1 MLSTRWLP
9 QTSCYSYPRVA
20 AIRIDVHP
28 TGKNPTNTP
37 RTLPKPVHV
46 HPMYASYGQS
56 LYMATFHESS
66 TELSRPTTSE
76 KKGSRYNPQCAGWP
90 IHRSVPSFS
99 LEPTNEVAGAKPTI
113 YRWPATRLT
122 GPISPACDRYI
133 QYLLTGANP
142 SVLNQHGRELQPWRC
157 QLFTYNSLTF
167 PTSYLPFPPKG
178 PAQSLV

>member
-1 MLSTRWLP
+1 MTTTNKLLLISESRGDSNWCTPYREKP
-9 QTSCYSYPRVA
+9 DQHATYTSQVS
-20 AIRIDVHP
+20 
-28 TGKNPTNTP
+28 P
-37 RTLPKPVHV
+37 RTPDVCFIRAIPVH
-46 HPMYASYGQS
+46 GN
-56 LYMATFHESS
+56 
-66 TELSRPTTSE
+66 LSWVIDRVEQTHYFWE
-76 KKGSRYNPQCAGWP
+76 KGSRYNPQCADWP
-90 IHRSVPSFS
+90 IHRSVPNFS

-113 YRWPATRLT
+113 YRWPATRLA

>member
-1 MLSTRWLP
+1 MTTTNKLLLISESRGDSNWCTPYREKP
-9 QTSCYSYPRVA
+9 DQHATYTSQAS
-20 AIRIDVHP
+20 
-28 TGKNPTNTP
+28 P
-37 RTLPKPVHV
+37 RTPDVCFIQAIPVHGNLSWV
-46 HPMYASYGQS
+46 IDRVEQTHYFWEKGLPIQS
-56 LYMATFHESS
+56 TVRRLTNPQVRTQF
-66 TELSRPTTSE
+66 LSRANQLSSGG
-76 KKGSRYNPQCAGWP
+76 KA
-90 IHRSVPSFS
+90 
-99 LEPTNEVAGAKPTI
+99 TI

-142 SVLNQHGRELQPWRC
+142 SVLNQHRRELQPWRC